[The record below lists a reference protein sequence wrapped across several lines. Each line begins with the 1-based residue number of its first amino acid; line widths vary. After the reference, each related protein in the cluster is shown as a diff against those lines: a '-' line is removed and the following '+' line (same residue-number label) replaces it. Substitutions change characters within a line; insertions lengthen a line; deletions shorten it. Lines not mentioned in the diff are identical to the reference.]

1 MFSFS
6 SYLLGLFLPVLEQT
20 TLFFFHKN
28 LSIISSTISLWESK
42 EFFLFIL
49 ISLFVFIFPLLK
61 YILLFVISSKHSKK
75 FGVKK
80 LLHWISRYSFV
91 DLFVISII
99 IILFKK
105 SWFINYNLE
114 LGFYFFFFSVISSFI
129 ISLNIYKIKNQ

>member
-6 SYLLGLFLPVLEQT
+6 SYLLGLFLPVLKQT

-28 LSIISSTISLWESK
+28 LSIISSIISLWENK

-61 YILLFVISSKHSKK
+61 YILLFVLSLKYSNK
-75 FGVKK
+75 FDIKK

-105 SWFINYNLE
+105 SWFINYNLA
-114 LGFYFFFFSVISSFI
+114 LGFYCFLFSVVSALVLTLKLSST
-129 ISLNIYKIKNQ
+129 KD